1 MLKERMNQRSGKVS
15 KDGENMN
22 NYVTQRKFFLLCWR
36 VILQMLLVCG
46 LVTSAWTLTITD
58 AYHSSL
64 SNDPGLKRA
73 GFEHAASREIKK
85 QALSE
90 FLPQLGVTGEYL
102 DTDQDIVSSD
112 NDVFASGSSSYPTT
126 NYDVSLSQPLFHY
139 ETWVQYRQAKK
150 ELLYADVAY
159 SIASQEMMIKVSE
172 LYFAVLAARDAVVS
186 AAAEKKAVEKHF
198 FLAKAKHE
206 SGQAAV
212 TDLYDAK
219 ARLSQV
225 MATEIEAKYLLEDA
239 VTALQ
244 EMTGPFDEKIS
255 GLKADIALVTPDPD
269 AVEIWIETA
278 RNTNLAL
285 IHKKYAVAVADEEV
299 SKQRAGHYPTLD
311 LSARYNYNKTEG
323 SLFGGGSEVDTQE
336 VGIMVNLPI
345 YQGGYINS
353 KTRQA
358 LQMLN
363 AAKADLDLERRAVE
377 RLVSSS
383 FFGVQTAILRTQ
395 ALKASVEAH
404 ELAAEAKLEGFKS
417 NLYPILA
424 YLDAERDLEIVRQEY
439 ARARYDYILSSL
451 KLKQAAGTLSGKDME
466 SLATWFN

>member
-1 MLKERMNQRSGKVS
+1 
-15 KDGENMN
+15 MN
-22 NYVTQRKFFLLCWR
+22 NYVTQRNFFILCWR
-36 VILQMLLVCG
+36 VVLQLFLVCG
-46 LVTSAWTLTITD
+46 LVTNAFTLTITD
-58 AYHSSL
+58 AYHLSL
-64 SNDPGLKRA
+64 TNDPELKRA

-85 QALSE
+85 QAFSG
-90 FLPQLGVTGEYL
+90 FLPQIGFSGEYIN
-102 DTDQDIVSSD
+102 TDQKIVSSD
-112 NDVFASGSSSYPTT
+112 NEVFDSGATDFPTT
-126 NYDVSLSQPLFHY
+126 TYDVSLSQPLFHY
-139 ETWVQYRQAKK
+139 DTWVQYRQAKK
-150 ELLYADVAY
+150 QLLYADVAY
-159 SIASQEMMIKVSE
+159 SIANQEMMIKVSE

-206 SGQAAV
+206 SGQAPV

-225 MATEIEAKYLLEDA
+225 MAAEIEAGHFLEDA
-239 VTALQ
+239 VKALQ
-244 EMTGPFDEKIS
+244 EMTGPFDGNIS

-269 AVEIWIETA
+269 AVDTWIEKS

-285 IHKKYAVAVADEEV
+285 IYKKYAVAVADEEV
-299 SKQRAGHYPTLD
+299 KKQRTGHFPTLD
-311 LSARYNYNKTEG
+311 LSARYNYNETDG

-336 VGIMVNLPI
+336 VAITVTLPI
-345 YQGGYINS
+345 YQGGYVNS

-358 LQMLN
+358 RQMLS
-363 AAKADLDLERRAVE
+363 AAKADLDREGRAVE

-383 FFGVQTAILRTQ
+383 FFGVKTAILRTE

-404 ELAAEAKLEGFKS
+404 ELAAEAKMEGFKS

-424 YLDAERDLEIVRQEY
+424 YLDAERDLEIARQEY

-451 KLKQAAGTLSGKDME
+451 KLKQAAGTLSGADME
-466 SLATWFN
+466 LLETWFE